1 MVLMREVL
9 MPIAIAIIMGG
20 PAWFGIRRLRR
31 ENTDQHS
38 NNTSLLQNVCYRVEK
53 IDGEVDGLQVW
64 TATHTER
71 HRALEKELLK

>member
-1 MVLMREVL
+1 
-9 MPIAIAIIMGG
+9 MPLFIAVIMGG

-38 NNTSLLQNVCYRVEK
+38 HNASLLQNVCHRVEK

-71 HRALEKELLK
+71 HRALEKEFLK